1 IDLSAGGAT
10 GGTTHYS
17 SATVALAHTV
27 TAVNHV
33 PVFIKGA
40 NQSVNED
47 AGAQTVSGWATGLS
61 TGPANESGQTLSFT
75 ASNDNNALFSVQPS
89 IDNNGNLS
97 YTPAANAN
105 GSATVTVFLKDNGG
119 TANGGVD
126 TSASQIFTITVNA
139 VNDAPAFIK
148 GVNQAVNEDAGAQ
161 TVNGWATGLSR
172 GPANESGQTLS
183 FTASNDNNALFSVQP
198 SIDNNGNLS
207 YTPAANANGSATVT
221 VFLKDNGGTA
231 NGGVDTSASQIFTI
245 TVNAVNDAPAFIKGV
260 NQAVNEDAGAQ
271 TVNGWATGLSRGP
284 ANESGQTLSFTA
296 SNDNN
301 ALFSVQP
308 TIDSNGNLSYTPAE
322 HASGSATVTV
332 SIKDSGGTANG
343 GVDTSSSQSFIITV
357 NHVDHLP
364 TGAVTISGTPTLGT
378 TLIAVNSLTDIDG
391 LGVVSYQWQA
401 DGVDIRGATDGN
413 YTLTEADVGKI
424 VTVVARYTD
433 AKGAANSVTSVATAP
448 VYSITINLSQITG
461 NSSSTGGSGLGSL
474 SSSSFGGTGGTSGS
488 GINNIVVTSGL
499 GTGGV
504 GGMSGSSFDGS
515 GGASASGFSAA
526 AGASSFS
533 FDGISGMS
541 GSGFGSSSSS
551 SQTMVMD
558 MKLSTDS
565 GGSGTSGGTLT
576 MPSSAFAGLDTSGL
590 ITITATQSSG
600 QSLPSFIS
608 VNPSTGAVTVKEGAV
623 ITNPVTVKVTI
634 KDSQGKQVVVLVKV
648 QPNNGRTQQNQEQ
661 EQQQPDNGE
670 RSQQPGGDRPQG
682 QNQRTQV
689 DQTDK
694 QLAYVSKPGLSQQ
707 LQMVGRKG
715 FEFQRSKLLDSLAS
729 LVSND
734 KDVA

>member
-1 IDLSAGGAT
+1 TGAWTALGNATASTAITLAATDVLRFVPAANYNGSATALSVNLIETGASAITSGGTIDLGAGGAT
-10 GGTTHYS
+10 GGATHYS

-27 TAVNHV
+27 AAVNHV

-75 ASNDNNALFSVQPS
+75 ASNDNNALFSVQPT
-89 IDNNGNLS
+89 IDSNGNLS

-119 TANGGVD
+119 AANGGVD

-148 GVNQAVNEDAGAQ
+148 GANQAVNEDAGAQ
-161 TVNGWATGLSR
+161 TVSGWATGLST
-172 GPANESGQTLS
+172 G
-183 FTASNDNNALFSVQP
+183 
-198 SIDNNGNLS
+198 
-207 YTPAANANGSATVT
+207 AA
-221 VFLKDNGGTA
+221 D
-231 NGGVDTSASQIFTI
+231 
-245 TVNAVNDAPAFIKGV
+245 
-260 NQAVNEDAGAQ
+260 
-271 TVNGWATGLSRGP
+271 
-284 ANESGQTLSFTA
+284 ESGQTLSFTA

-364 TGAVTISGTPTLGT
+364 TGTVTISGTPTLGT

-391 LGVVSYQWQA
+391 LGVLSYQWQA

-433 AKGAANSVTSVATAP
+433 AKGAANSITSVATAP
-448 VYSITINLSQITG
+448 VDSITINLSQITG
-461 NSSSTGGSGLGSL
+461 NSSSTSGSGLGGL

-488 GINNIVVTSGL
+488 GINNIVVTSGF
-499 GTGGV
+499 GTGG
-504 GGMSGSSFDGS
+504 GMAGSSFDGS

-541 GSGFGSSSSS
+541 GSGFGSSFSSSS

-576 MPSSAFAGLDTSGL
+576 IPSSAFAGLDTSGL

-648 QPNNGRTQQNQEQ
+648 QPKNGRTQQNQEQ

-670 RSQQPGGDRPQG
+670 RSQQPGGDRPQGQG

-729 LVSND
+729 LVNND

>member
-1 IDLSAGGAT
+1 
-10 GGTTHYS
+10 
-17 SATVALAHTV
+17 
-27 TAVNHV
+27 
-33 PVFIKGA
+33 
-40 NQSVNED
+40 
-47 AGAQTVSGWATGLS
+47 
-61 TGPANESGQTLSFT
+61 GPANESGQTLSFT
-75 ASNDNNALFSVQPS
+75 ASNDNNALFSVQPT
-89 IDNNGNLS
+89 IDSNGNLS

-119 TANGGVD
+119 AANGGVD
-126 TSASQIFTITVNA
+126 TSASQVFTITVNA

-148 GVNQAVNEDAGAQ
+148 GANQAVNEDAGAQ
-161 TVNGWATGLSR
+161 TVSGWATGLST
-172 GPANESGQTLS
+172 GPA
-183 FTASNDNNALFSVQP
+183 D
-198 SIDNNGNLS
+198 
-207 YTPAANANGSATVT
+207 
-221 VFLKDNGGTA
+221 
-231 NGGVDTSASQIFTI
+231 
-245 TVNAVNDAPAFIKGV
+245 
-260 NQAVNEDAGAQ
+260 
-271 TVNGWATGLSRGP
+271 
-284 ANESGQTLSFTA
+284 ESGQTLSFTA

-364 TGAVTISGTPTLGT
+364 TGTVTISGTPTLGT

-391 LGVVSYQWQA
+391 LGVLSYQWQA

-433 AKGAANSVTSVATAP
+433 AKGAANSITSVATAP
-448 VYSITINLSQITG
+448 VDSITINLSQITG
-461 NSSSTGGSGLGSL
+461 NSSSTSGSGLGGL

-488 GINNIVVTSGL
+488 GINNIVVTSGF
-499 GTGGV
+499 GTGG
-504 GGMSGSSFDGS
+504 GMAGSSFDGS

-541 GSGFGSSSSS
+541 GSGFGSSFSSSS

-576 MPSSAFAGLDTSGL
+576 IPSSAFAGLDTSGL

-648 QPNNGRTQQNQEQ
+648 QPKNGRTQQNQEQ

-670 RSQQPGGDRPQG
+670 RSQQPGGDRPQGQG

-729 LVSND
+729 LVNND

>member
-1 IDLSAGGAT
+1 M
-10 GGTTHYS
+10 
-17 SATVALAHTV
+17 AHTV

>member
-1 IDLSAGGAT
+1 MKTPVHKLSAG
-10 GGTTHYS
+10 
-17 SATVALAHTV
+17 
-27 TAVNHV
+27 
-33 PVFIKGA
+33 
-40 NQSVNED
+40 
-47 AGAQTVSGWATGLS
+47 ATGLS

-148 GVNQAVNEDAGAQ
+148 GANQTVNEDAGAQ
-161 TVNGWATGLSR
+161 TVSGWATGLST
-172 GPANESGQTLS
+172 GADNESGQTLS

-198 SIDNNGNLS
+198 TIDSNGNLS

-221 VFLKDNGGTA
+221 VFLQDSGGTA